1 MLITNVPT
9 PRQIAVVE
17 DLRGPMIQQG
27 GYAACLELAGEG
39 HGDKTRAKATH
50 AAAKVSSKMSVCSLQ
65 APAVWVGSHQRTPH
79 PPLADRNDL

>member
-1 MLITNVPT
+1 MEQCGLIIPSLDRITNVPT

-50 AAAKVSSKMSVCSLQ
+50 AAAKVRVLPEC
-65 APAVWVGSHQRTPH
+65 V
-79 PPLADRNDL
+79 LA